1 MQQSLDHP
9 NIVKIYEVFVKKET
23 IHLFTIFNN
32 NNKINKYINYTFSF

>member
-23 IHLFTIFNN
+23 IYLFFNNTN
-32 NNKINKYINYTFSF
+32 NNKTNKHINYTFSF